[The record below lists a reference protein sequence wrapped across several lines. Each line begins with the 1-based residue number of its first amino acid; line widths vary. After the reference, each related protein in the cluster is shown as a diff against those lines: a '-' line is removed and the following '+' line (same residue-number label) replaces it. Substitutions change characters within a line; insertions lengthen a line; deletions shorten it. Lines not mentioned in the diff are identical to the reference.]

1 MIKPIRLPALEG
13 KKDFIEACSAFYST
27 FPYEIYASGLEAY
40 SIRGC
45 DKASLNVLI
54 TSFQKLRRIYTQW
67 YLDCSKKV
75 TKMVNDLHANN
86 KREVSEMAAK
96 IKRMQQTAKL
106 LQTKSASCGDPK
118 EKQHLLEEVESLKVS
133 INEYNDVLN
142 NLFEKIRISP
152 AVLDEYNRGMIVV
165 NTRKLTLSQY
175 LGQFQQYLK
184 TISYDRYDRREG
196 ILDQDIAEELAKDV
210 IKLSQDDSFVKGPTT
225 EINMIA
231 RSILSKGKVPIEE
244 PVNFPISEFMVI
256 ATTLQSFRRNS
267 EAFVSLAQKRE
278 MELSKYRTNPEL
290 MDIDRYHQFVNEFRI
305 IENLI
310 EMLSMHFRSYILLI
324 SATLQTVLP
333 K

>member
-1 MIKPIRLPALEG
+1 MTKPIRLPELTG
-13 KKDFIEACSAFYST
+13 KRDFIETCSAFYST
-27 FPYEIYASGLEAY
+27 FPYEFYASGLEAY

-54 TSFQKLRRIYTQW
+54 TSFQKLRRIYSQW

-75 TKMVNDLHANN
+75 TQMVNTLHANN

-106 LQTKSASCGDPK
+106 LQAKSASCGDPK
-118 EKQHLLEEVESLKVS
+118 EKAHLLEEVEDLKRS
-133 INEYNDVLN
+133 INEYNDVIN
-142 NLFEKIRISP
+142 NLFENVRLSP
-152 AVLDEYNRGMIVV
+152 EVLDEYNRGMIVV

-175 LGQFQQYLK
+175 LGQFQAYLK

-196 ILDQDIAEELAKDV
+196 ILNQDVAEDLAKDL
-210 IKLSQDDSFVKGPTT
+210 IKASQDDSFINGPTT

-231 RSILSKGKVPIEE
+231 RSILKKGKISTEE

-256 ATTLQSFRRNS
+256 ATTLQTFRRNS
-267 EAFVSLAQKRE
+267 EAFVGLAQKRE
-278 MELSKYRTNPEL
+278 TELMKYKTNPGL
-290 MDIDRYHQFVNEFRI
+290 LDIDRFHQFVNEFRI

-310 EMLSMHFRSYILLI
+310 EMLSIHFRSYILLV
-324 SATLQTVLP
+324 SATLRTVLP